1 MVPSNGA
8 QQGTQAPVESAGSI
22 FAARYPLV
30 VRAAAILIWPLS
42 LMAIFVSVRHFVLG
56 GQIGQDSHAY
66 WLAARGSVLYQ
77 ASPGERDAYLCS
89 PAFALLVKPLALLPW
104 PAFQAAWFALESAAA
119 WWLVRP
125 LRLRWALPV
134 LLLCLPELIVSNIY
148 ILLAVS
154 AVVGLRRPAAWSFP
168 ILTKVA
174 PGVGLLW
181 FAGRGEW
188 RRLLEGVA
196 FTAVIVGISYALE
209 PQAWQGWVEF
219 LVYNRNGT
227 PDSSLS
233 FFMRSCVALALVF
246 YGARKRWPF
255 LIAPAMILASPVLT
269 PVIPF
274 TILVAVPRLLLIEVP
289 RCGSRPAA
297 ATP

>member
-1 MVPSNGA
+1 MKSSDGA
-8 QQGTQAPVESAGSI
+8 EQGIEAPLHSAGSI
-22 FAARYPLV
+22 FAARYPLL

-42 LMAIFVSVRHFVLG
+42 LMAVFVSVRHFAMG

-66 WLAARGSVLYQ
+66 WLAARGPVLYEG
-77 ASPGERDAYLCS
+77 APGERDAFLYS
-89 PAFALLVKPLALLPW
+89 PAFALVIKPLALLPW
-104 PAFQAAWFALESAAA
+104 PVFQAAWFGIEAVAA
-119 WWLVRP
+119 WWLVKP

-134 LLLCLPELIVSNIY
+134 LLLCLPEMIVSNIY
-148 ILLAVS
+148 LLLAVS

-168 ILTKVA
+168 LLTKVV

-181 FAGRGEW
+181 FAARREW
-188 RRLLEGVA
+188 KRLLEGIVVTLLIAGIGCA
-196 FTAVIVGISYALE
+196 FDLR
-209 PQAWQGWVEF
+209 AWQEWVEF

-233 FFMRSCVALALVF
+233 FLARVLVAVALVVF
-246 YGARKRWPF
+246 AARKQWAF

-274 TILVAVPRLLLIEVP
+274 TILVAVPRLLLLEVLRVP
-289 RCGSRPAA
+289 SQHLPGSP
-297 ATP
+297 